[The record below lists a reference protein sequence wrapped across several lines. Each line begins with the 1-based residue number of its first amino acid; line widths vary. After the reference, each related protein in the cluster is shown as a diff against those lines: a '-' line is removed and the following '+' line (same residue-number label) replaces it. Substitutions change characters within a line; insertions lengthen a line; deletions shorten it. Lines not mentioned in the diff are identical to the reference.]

1 MPVYQMR
8 APDGNTYEIEGPEGA
23 NDAQVKAEI
32 LRQNPHLG
40 APAPA
45 PALAKPAKPAG
56 PKRPSTLD
64 VAISAPYKALA
75 AIPDAIYGAPQN
87 IYNLGKAAF
96 GTAATAF
103 GRPDLAPEVQEPST
117 PVTNFLRQQGLIR
130 DTNNMSAGQQVLDTT
145 LQALTG
151 GALSP
156 AQSVRQASVNALWA
170 GMGGFAGE
178 TTSQVTGSPLAGMAV
193 GVALPSAIT
202 ARQQKIVAA
211 RDTANAQNAVRDATF
226 RAAQAEGYAVP
237 PGNVKPN
244 MVNRALEQAAGKT
257 ELQQIAAAKNQKV
270 TDKLARRAVGIGE
283 TDELTPDTMKAVR
296 AEAAAKG
303 YAPVAKVGQVP
314 VDNDYL
320 TAMQD
325 IEDRFTGAAKSFPDA
340 VPGSVRKIID
350 DNLVNNFDAQ
360 DAMKRIQSLRDNA
373 SAAFRKGEP
382 DIAKANRAV
391 AKALEDQIER
401 HLAGTGQQGA
411 KMLADFRAARER
423 MAISYTLEDAMR
435 EGTGSIDAK
444 KLAAELNRSKG
455 KLTGDLRTAAQFAST
470 FPNVNSAVPGSI
482 GTPGVINRFGALT
495 VTGLLGTLVAGLPGG
510 ALGAVAPAAA
520 RSLSQRYLL
529 SNRAQRNAL
538 ASAPGPTRRA
548 FAEAPEMD
556 PYLYNALIARPIAEQ

>member
-1 MPVYQMR
+1 MPIDPSKVVWDTIDPKAVKWD
-8 APDGNTYEIEGPEGA
+8 APT
-23 NDAQVKAEI
+23 KST
-32 LRQNPHLG
+32 
-40 APAPA
+40 
-45 PALAKPAKPAG
+45 KPAG
-56 PKRPSTLD
+56 PKRPSTVD

-75 AIPDAIYGAPQN
+75 AIPDAVYGTPQN

-156 AQSVRQASVNALWA
+156 AQSVRQASVNALRA

-178 TTSQVTGSPLAGMAV
+178 TTSQVTDSPLAGMAV

-257 ELQQIAAAKNQKV
+257 ELQQIAAAQNQKV

-296 AEAAAKG
+296 AEAAAQG
-303 YAPVAKVGQVP
+303 YGPVSKVGQVT

-320 TAMQD
+320 TAMNK
-325 IEDRFTGAAKSFPDA
+325 IETDFTGPAKSFPNA
-340 VPGSVRKIID
+340 VPDTVRKIID
-350 DNLVNNFDAQ
+350 QNLVNSFDAS
-360 DAMKRIQSLRDNA
+360 DAIGNIRNLRKNA
-373 SAAFRKGEP
+373 SASFRKGDP
-382 DIAKANRAV
+382 DTGHAYNAV
-391 AKALEDQIER
+391 AKAMEDQIER
-401 HLAGTGQQGA
+401 HLVGTGQQGA
-411 KMLADFRAARER
+411 EMLANFRAARKR

-435 EGTGSIDAK
+435 EGTGSVDAK
-444 KLAAELNRSKG
+444 KLAAALNRG
-455 KLTGDLRTAAQFAST
+455 APLTGDLRTAASFASA
-470 FPNVNSAVPGSI
+470 FPNVNAAVPGSM
-482 GTPGVINRFGALT
+482 GTPGVINRFGAPT

-510 ALGAVAPAAA
+510 AVGAVAPAAA

-529 SNRAQRNAL
+529 SGRAQRNAL

-556 PYLYNALIARPIAEQ
+556 PYLYNALIARPIAE